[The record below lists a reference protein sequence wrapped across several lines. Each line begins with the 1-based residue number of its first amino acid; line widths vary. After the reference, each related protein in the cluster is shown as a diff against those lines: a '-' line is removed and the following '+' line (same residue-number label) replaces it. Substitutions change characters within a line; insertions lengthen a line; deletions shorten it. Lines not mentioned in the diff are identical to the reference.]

1 MARTTE
7 SVEDKIKRALLSADP
22 NKSLSIRELALKAG
36 VSRSAVGRY
45 RNQLRQQTASAQPAG
60 AKEAPEVEVKVE
72 ESQPAPR
79 RSLKDR
85 LLGVV
90 KPTPA
95 KTAAPKPKPHKKGQ
109 ENLLVRLL
117 PPLFATLIA
126 AWAKDKFPDP
136 YKPCAPSKQEVGDML
151 GPIWNIIGRR
161 VEVYAEVSQDAID
174 LTNALICA
182 IAYSTRA
189 YVTYVQIK
197 QGEKQ
202 HASQETTAPTTERGA
217 SAPEWG
223 ISPREESPTL
233 SNGLRAYQSASN
245 GAGGNPGGVT
255 GAGPG
260 SEGDYG
266 DGTNLVDGS
275 PELRAWEAQKV
286 NELFRRD
293 KQGRVGLGLLPG

>member
-1 MARTTE
+1 MGRTTE
-7 SVEDKIKRALLSADP
+7 SAEEKIKRAYLTLDP
-22 NKSLSIRELALKAG
+22 NKKYTDIQIARIAG
-36 VSRSAVGRY
+36 VSRNSMGRY
-45 RNQLRQQTASAQPAG
+45 KNEVKRQLASAQPGG
-60 AKEAPEVEVKVE
+60 AVATPEVEVKVE
-72 ESQPAPR
+72 ESPAAPR

-90 KPTPA
+90 KPTPEKSA
-95 KTAAPKPKPHKKGQ
+95 TPKRKPVPKRGQ
-109 ENLLVRLL
+109 ENLLVKLL

-151 GPIWNIIGRR
+151 GPLWNIIGRR

-182 IAYSTRA
+182 IAYATRA

-197 QGEKQ
+197 QEEKLFEPIRKASSEIEKQ
-202 HASQETTAPTTERGA
+202 PAREYAAGV
-217 SAPEWG
+217 PEP
-223 ISPREESPTL
+223 SL

-245 GAGGNPGGVT
+245 GTGGNPAGEHEP
-255 GAGPG
+255 GPG
-260 SEGDYG
+260 SESYYG
-266 DGTNLVDGS
+266 NGTDLVDGS
-275 PELRAWEAQKV
+275 PELRNWEAQQIS
-286 NELFRRD
+286 ELFRRD